1 MVWQQQL
8 KLNETDEK
16 IVAVIGDGALS
27 GGMALEAINN
37 VADLKRNMLII
48 INDNKMSISKNVGGM
63 SNYLNKLRA
72 SEQYNDLKVM

>member
-1 MVWQQQL
+1 MIQVIVQHPFL
-8 KLNETDEK
+8 LLGMATAAKLNETDEK

-48 INDNKMSISKNVGGM
+48 IK
-63 SNYLNKLRA
+63 
-72 SEQYNDLKVM
+72 